1 MTIQIRIL
9 IARGDDGMTDSHFES
24 CIALIRQGSAEGL
37 KEIYECYYKLIYS
50 IMLSVVKNREDAED
64 LTADLFLKLWDKLA
78 DSYRSGGGHKAWLG
92 AVARNMATD
101 HIRRKVRIQEVPI
114 DRPSDEDSPY
124 IEPVSSENIEDT
136 VIGDMTV
143 SEALKALDDTEREIV
158 NFKLFADFT
167 FQQISD
173 TLSIPLGTVTWK
185 YRNAINK
192 LSNYIKEVQKN
203 D

>member
-1 MTIQIRIL
+1 
-9 IARGDDGMTDSHFES
+9 MTDSRFEG
-24 CIALIRQGSAEGL
+24 CIALIRQGSTEGL
-37 KEIYECYYKLIYS
+37 KEIYESYYKLIFS

-78 DSYRSGGGHKAWLG
+78 DSYRSGSGHKAWLG
-92 AVARNMATD
+92 TVARNMATD
-101 HIRRKVRIQEVPI
+101 HIRKNARIQQLPT
-114 DRPSDEDSPY
+114 DRPTDEDSPY

-136 VIGDMTV
+136 VIGKMTV
-143 SEALKALDDTEREIV
+143 AEALQTLADAEREIV
-158 NFKLFADFT
+158 NLKLFADFT
-167 FQQISD
+167 FQEISD